1 MELYILNRGTEPTF
15 LDSRRQE
22 VIDITIRSGGILDLL
37 RGWRVSDEPSESDHR
52 QVRFTMEQ
60 VQSQGLWMRN
70 PRKTNWRG
78 YEEDLKSR
86 LKEAPTRFYTKEK
99 LETAAD
105 YLNDA
110 IKYLYEMNCPLESKN
125 PSAKAPWWSKE
136 LAKLRAEGR
145 RLFNRARNVN
155 TPRSWEEYRKSQ
167 RIYKKAIVKAKR
179 KGWRS
184 FCSSIESA
192 PEASRLSRILC
203 KENQTQWGCL
213 KLPNGEYTETAEE
226 ILRHLMEIYFPGFR
240 EDLADNNN
248 RQRPMTVHKSRAWG
262 LAAKVVY
269 PQAVEWA
276 VGSFEPLKAPGP
288 DGIYPI
294 LLQKGLSSLL
304 GPMTKI
310 YRAKRLVDRFLK
322 SNSLI
327 QQPLVDS
334 QYAYR
339 EGRSTETALHHLIG
353 KVESQLK
360 AKGYAIGI
368 SGHRGRFDSTSHEV
382 VGEALIR
389 HGVQEP
395 LVDWI
400 EDMLVDRCLTVE
412 CQDISIR
419 GKPTRGCPQ
428 GGSLISSVVVP
439 SDRRPAKGAT
449 EERFLDLWLC

>member
-86 LKEAPTRFYTKEK
+86 LKEAPTRFYTKEN
-99 LETAAD
+99 LETAGD

-136 LAKLRAEGR
+136 LAKLKAEGR

-304 GPMTKI
+304 GPMTKSTGQVLPLDMSP
-310 YRAKRLVDRFLK
+310 RSGEKPRWFLYL
-322 SNSLI
+322 NLART
-327 QQPLVDS
+327 V
-334 QYAYR
+334 
-339 EGRSTETALHHLIG
+339 T
-353 KVESQLK
+353 
-360 AKGYAIGI
+360 
-368 SGHRGRFDSTSHEV
+368 SGTSHEV

-400 EDMLVDRCLTVE
+400 EDMLVGQMLDGGVPRYFHQRKTNERL
-412 CQDISIR
+412 
-419 GKPTRGCPQ
+419 PT
-428 GGSLISSVVVP
+428 GGSLISSVVVLVIDDLLKSYRGRFSTFGYADDVAIVGRGP
-439 SDRRPAKGAT
+439 FLNTLRDQAKDT
-449 EERFLDLWLC
+449 